1 MKRLFF
7 LFLLL
12 STNALAQTS
21 FFVLWPGHPSFSPL
35 PTPNIRALEAEYQIA
50 VDVRALASNNSVR
63 QQYSVRLAD
72 GSIKVFQ
79 QKSFDGRAGF
89 IPLGQN
95 DVQPDPSVPDSALSY
110 FWYGLSGN
118 ETLAVTVFEGR
129 MSATLIGQNKTFQ
142 VTESAGRLAEV
153 AATSWH

>member
-50 VDVRALASNNSVR
+50 VDVRALASNNSAR
-63 QQYSVRLAD
+63 RLW
-72 GSIKVFQ
+72 V
-79 QKSFDGRAGF
+79 
-89 IPLGQN
+89 PLSSARIRSGIA
-95 DVQPDPSVPDSALSY
+95 QP
-110 FWYGLSGN
+110 
-118 ETLAVTVFEGR
+118 
-129 MSATLIGQNKTFQ
+129 Q
-142 VTESAGRLAEV
+142 
-153 AATSWH
+153 